1 MRSKSIRTSSTD
13 FIAFGNFQA
22 PGDSSANW
30 AVTVK
35 DKTAGTTLANAGKDH
50 ITVTVDDGNSTA
62 KDFFKFKDTT
72 NGEKSVLNAETTKV
86 TNIAAQDNTKNSLV
100 KTGNTLDISKITIGK
115 NTAAGKENLLT
126 VAIDDP
132 SVKRAAVDEVYDV
145 TFEINGVP
153 VKVPVTFEAHQ
164 LTANERTAN
173 MEAVAESAKIL
184 TAYTGTGEQADRGP
198 TASIN
203 FTANA
208 NGTNTTL
215 TAAKYE
221 AGAADKAMTDEWFIG
236 NSDDAMVV
244 ALSIKCP
251 DGAVTVNDKDISG
264 EIDENGNLIIVVKIT
279 KAEITANT
287 KTLTLTWKDSEDN
300 EISTTTGITFD
311 LTNVTWAS
319 SNGG

>member
-1 MRSKSIRTSSTD
+1 M
-13 FIAFGNFQA
+13 
-22 PGDSSANW
+22 
-30 AVTVK
+30 
-35 DKTAGTTLANAGKDH
+35 
-50 ITVTVDDGNSTA
+50 DDGNSTA